1 MDIWFVLGIEQTK
14 DLERIRDAY
23 REKLMRVNPED
34 DPEGFKELRE
44 AFEEAT
50 RLAKQ
55 EDEEQEG
62 FDDTPVGRW
71 MQRVHDT
78 YQDYAMRIDGE
89 RWDELLAD
97 DVCFGLDTKEEAE
110 EELLRYLSEHHLL
123 PHVIWHRIEAAFDI
137 EAREDELTEHFPKDF
152 LEYIIN
158 NAKYEDNID
167 YYLFEEDDPEL
178 PYDNFLTTYLRMLG
192 ALQERDVQR
201 AEHCMEQLEEMPLT
215 HPYQRIQKVRLL
227 ISKKNFDEADLV
239 AEEIIAAYPDLLPA
253 RMMEAE
259 LHWSKEEYAA
269 AAEWYGKVLE
279 LVPEHAGARCGIA
292 DCRMANG
299 EYAEAK
305 AIYKEL
311 LNVNRFDTYVHKCMM
326 DCNEKLI
333 PYYEEKLIE
342 NPEDDESRLELSWCM
357 YQNYRFDDAY
367 KLLKGQN
374 RSTIYELDFS
384 YLRGR
389 CLLQMERGEEAEKCL
404 WHWTELFPQY
414 AQAEGEPGKRN
425 REREGLVYFFIAEIK
440 SDAELFEEAL
450 RVNDLAMEHALVDKG
465 MVLTQRGTILQKLGR
480 FDDAA
485 EHLTQALEL
494 EPNNFD
500 AFINRGECMEGM
512 KRFQEALDDYDAAIR
527 AYPYYVKPYIQ
538 QVKIF
543 MRFEMFEQAEQV
555 LERFGQFE
563 IESDQ
568 VLLYR
573 AKLCREKGSGDEG
586 MKLLSELEEKLADEE
601 HVTDLAEKDV
611 FYHEKA
617 LAWYYQSGDDHLQK
631 TCDALDQALAENN
644 LEPRY
649 YYFYGN
655 VLWEMGNLNGAL
667 ERFEQAL
674 KVGGENPNVYFQMA
688 GVYHDKND
696 AKEEEMLNKVIEL
709 YPEHDEVYG
718 RLGQFYER
726 RGRYFDAVDAYTK
739 QLERSP
745 SGYYY
750 VARGLLHFQFGKNEE
765 SMADYESALKIN
777 DNNAYANYNMG
788 RIHLAQGNLEE
799 AKLLFERAIEVAE
812 RPTEIFYRYLAKC
825 YCRMGKHEKA
835 IEIFQKQIE
844 LGVNPVNGYY
854 YMGRVYRTMMKGD
867 AALEA
872 FQKGRLQKNSG
883 NRGFDS
889 AIVELCVD
897 VLDAVGKDAHKKRW
911 LGGKFFADTSDAEN
925 TAQKYLNEMK
935 AKNPTSDEV
944 RDTYAYYYH
953 ETGQY
958 SKEYKLRKQAHK
970 YGAFDWYHYAQAVA
984 KMIEA
989 PEGPFSKKDE
999 YEEQLRDA
1007 LKKAKE
1013 KAKAGLWDYE
1023 SRASYLKLLAGISID
1038 EGDLAAAKDFLT
1050 ELSRTQ
1056 MCDHCFETQCYEY
1069 YYQLARYEMAAGNH
1083 AAALEAVRTACQI
1096 APDDKQCR
1104 DLAKE
1109 LEK

>member
-1 MDIWFVLGIEQTK
+1 MDIWFILGIEQTK
-14 DLERIRDAY
+14 DLEKIRDAY
-23 REKLMRVNPED
+23 REKLVQVNPED

-44 AFEEAT
+44 AYEEAN

-55 EDEEQEG
+55 EDEEQKG

-71 MQRVHDT
+71 MQRVDDT
-78 YQDYAMRIDGE
+78 YQDYALRIDGE
-89 RWDELLAD
+89 RWDELLND

-110 EELLRYLSEHHLL
+110 ESLLRYLSEHHLL
-123 PHVIWHRIEAAFDI
+123 PHVIWKRIEACFDI
-137 EAREDELTEHFPKDF
+137 ENREDELAEHFPRDF
-152 LEYIIN
+152 LEYMIN

-167 YYLFEEDDPEL
+167 YYLFEEDDPDL
-178 PYDNFLTTYLRMLG
+178 PYDNFIGTYLRMMG
-192 ALQERDVQR
+192 ALQERDIKR

-227 ISKKNFDEADLV
+227 SSKKEFDEAQVLADEV
-239 AEEIIAAYPDLLPA
+239 IAAYPDLLPA

-259 LHWSKEEYAA
+259 LNWSREDYAA
-269 AAEWYGKVLE
+269 AAQWYEKVLE
-279 LVPEHAGARCGIA
+279 LAPEHAGARCGIA
-292 DCRMANG
+292 DCRMADG
-299 EYAEAK
+299 KYAEAK

-333 PYYEEKLIE
+333 PFYEEKLIE
-342 NPEDDESRLELSWCM
+342 NPADDESRLELSWCM
-357 YQNYRFDDAY
+357 YQNYRFEDAY
-367 KLLKGQN
+367 KLLDGQK
-374 RSTIYELDFS
+374 RDTIYELDFS

-404 WHWTELFPQY
+404 WHWTELYPQY
-414 AQAEGEPGKRN
+414 EQAEGEPGKRN

-440 SDAELFEEAL
+440 TDAEQFDEAL
-450 RVNDLAMEHALVDKG
+450 RVNDSALEHALVDKG
-465 MVLTQRGTILQKLGR
+465 MILTQRGTILRKLRR
-480 FDDAA
+480 FDEAV
-485 EHLTQALEL
+485 ENLSEALEL

-500 AFINRGECMEGM
+500 AFICRGECMEEM
-512 KRFQEALDDYDAAIR
+512 KRFQDALDDYDSAIR
-527 AYPYYVKPYIQ
+527 SYPYYIKPYIQ

-543 MRFEMFEQAEQV
+543 MRFEMYDQAEQV
-555 LERFGQFE
+555 LERFEQFE

-573 AKLCREKGSGDEG
+573 AKLCREKGNGDEG
-586 MKLLSELEEKLADEE
+586 MKLLLKLEENLADEE
-601 HVTDLAEKDV
+601 HVSDLAEKDI

-631 TCDALDQALAENN
+631 TCEALDEALAENN

-667 ERFEQAL
+667 ERFRQAL

-688 GVYHDKND
+688 GVYHDERD
-696 AKEEEMLNKVIEL
+696 DKEEEMLKKVIEI

-726 RGRYFDAVDAYTK
+726 RGGYSYSEAIDAYTK

-745 SGYYY
+745 SGYYF
-750 VARGLLHFQFGKNEE
+750 VARGLLYFQLGNNEK
-765 SMADYESALKIN
+765 SMEDYQSALEVN

-812 RPTEIFYRYLAKC
+812 KPAEIFYRYLAKS
-825 YCRMGKHEKA
+825 YCRMGLYEKA
-835 IEIFQKQIE
+835 IEVLQKQIE
-844 LGVNPVNGYY
+844 LDINPVNGYY
-854 YMGRVYRTMMKGD
+854 YMGRVYRNAMKGEE
-867 AALEA
+867 ALNA
-872 FQKGRLQKNSG
+872 FRRGKMLKNSK

-889 AIVELCVD
+889 EIVELYID
-897 VLDAVGKDAHKKRW
+897 VLDADDKASPWKGMYKGK
-911 LGGKFFADTSDAEN
+911 AEIL
-925 TAQKYLNEMK
+925 LNDMK
-935 AKNPTSDEV
+935 AKDPTSDEV
-944 RDTYAYYYH
+944 RDTYAYFYH
-953 ETGQY
+953 ETRQY
-958 SKEYKLRKQAHK
+958 SKEYKLRKQTKK
-970 YGAFDWYHYAQAVA
+970 YSASDWHHYAQAAA
-984 KMIEA
+984 KMNEQQRTHLV
-989 PEGPFSKKDE
+989 KKDE
-999 YEEQLRDA
+999 YQEEFKQA
-1007 LKKAKE
+1007 IQKAKE
-1013 KAKAGLWDYE
+1013 RAKACLWDYE
-1023 SRASYLKLLAGISID
+1023 SRAFNLKLLAAISID
-1038 EGDLAAAKDFLT
+1038 EGDLAAAKDFLE

-1056 MCDHCFETQCYEY
+1056 MCDHCFEKKCYEY
-1069 YYQLARYEMAAGNH
+1069 YYQLARYELAAGNK
-1083 AAALEAVRTACQI
+1083 AAAVKAAETACQI

-1109 LEK
+1109 LKK

>member
-1 MDIWFVLGIEQTK
+1 MDIWFILGIEQTK

-23 REKLMRVNPED
+23 REKLVQVNPED

-44 AFEEAT
+44 AYEEAN
-50 RLAKQ
+50 RLARQ
-55 EDEEQEG
+55 EDEEKSG

-71 MQRVHDT
+71 MQRVDDT
-78 YQDYAMRIDGE
+78 YRDYALRIDGG
-89 RWDELLAD
+89 RWDGLLAD

-110 EELLRYLSEHHLL
+110 EELLRYLAGHHLL
-123 PHVIWHRIEAAFDI
+123 PHVIWKRIEACFDI
-137 EAREDELTEHFPKDF
+137 ENREEELAEHFPKDF

-178 PYDNFLTTYLRMLG
+178 PYDNFIGTYLRMMG
-192 ALQERDVQR
+192 ALQERDINR

-227 ISKKNFDEADLV
+227 ISKKEFDEAQALADEV
-239 AEEIIAAYPDLLPA
+239 IAAYPDLLPA

-259 LHWSKEEYAA
+259 LCWSREDYAA
-269 AAEWYGKVLE
+269 AAQWYEKILE
-279 LVPEHAGARCGIA
+279 LAPEHPGARCGIA
-292 DCRMANG
+292 DCRMADG
-299 EYAEAK
+299 RYAEAK

-342 NPEDDESRLELSWCM
+342 NSGDDESRLELSWCM

-367 KLLKGQN
+367 KLLEGQE
-374 RSTIYELDFS
+374 RTTIYELDFS

-404 WHWTELFPQY
+404 WHWTELFPRY
-414 AQAEGEPGKRN
+414 EHAEGEPGKRN

-440 SDAELFEEAL
+440 IDAELFEDAL
-450 RVNDLAMEHALVDKG
+450 RVNDRALEHALVDKG
-465 MVLTQRGTILQKLGR
+465 MILTQRGTILQKLER
-480 FDDAA
+480 FDEAV
-485 EHLTQALEL
+485 EKLSEALEL

-500 AFINRGECMEGM
+500 AFICRGECMEEM
-512 KRFQEALDDYDAAIR
+512 KRFQDALDDYDAAIR
-527 AYPYYVKPYIQ
+527 SYPYYVKPYIQ
-538 QVKIF
+538 QTKIF
-543 MRFEMFEQAEQV
+543 MRFEMYDQAEQV
-555 LERFGQFE
+555 LERFEQFE

-573 AKLCREKGSGDEG
+573 AKLCREKGNGDEG
-586 MKLLSELEEKLADEE
+586 MKLLSELAEKLADEE
-601 HVTDLAEKDV
+601 HVTDLPEKDK

-631 TCDALDQALAENN
+631 TCDALDEALLENN

-688 GVYHDKND
+688 GVYHDRND
-696 AKEEEMLNKVIEL
+696 EKEEEMLKKVIEI

-718 RLGQFYER
+718 RLGQFYEHYR
-726 RGRYFDAVDAYTK
+726 RYSEAIDAYTK

-750 VARGLLHFQFGKNEE
+750 VARGLLYFQFGKNEK
-765 SMADYESALKIN
+765 SMEDYQSALELN

-799 AKLLFERAIEVAE
+799 AELLFEKAIEVAE
-812 RPTEIFYRYLAKC
+812 KPAEIFYRYLAKC
-825 YCRMGKHEKA
+825 YCRMGHLEKA
-835 IEIFQKQIE
+835 IEVLQKQIG
-844 LGVNPVNGYY
+844 LDINPVNGYY
-854 YMGRVYRTMMKGD
+854 YMGRVYRSAMKGEK
-867 AALEA
+867 ALEA
-872 FQKGRLQKNSG
+872 FRKGKLLRNSK

-889 AIVELCVD
+889 EIVELYID
-897 VLDAVGKDAHKKRW
+897 VLDADDGKAQRK
-911 LGGKFFADTSDAEN
+911 GKYAGKAEIH
-925 TAQKYLNEMK
+925 LNDMK
-935 AKNPTSDEV
+935 ANDPASDEV
-944 RDTYAYYYH
+944 RDTYAYFYH

-958 SKEYKLRKQAHK
+958 SKEYKLRKQARK
-970 YGAFDWYHYAQAVA
+970 YGAADWYHYAQAAA
-984 KMIEA
+984 KMQEQQRMHLV
-989 PEGPFSKKDE
+989 KKDE
-999 YEEQLRDA
+999 YQEEF
-1007 LKKAKE
+1007 KKAMQKAAAQ
-1013 KAKAGLWDYE
+1013 AKANLWDYE
-1023 SRASYLKLLAGISID
+1023 SRAFNLKLLAAICID
-1038 EGDLAAAKDFLT
+1038 EGELSAAKDFLE
-1050 ELSRTQ
+1050 ELSHTQ
-1056 MCDHCFETQCYEY
+1056 MCDHCFEKQCYEY
-1069 YYQLARYEMAAGNH
+1069 YYQLARYELAAGNK
-1083 AAALEAVRTACQI
+1083 AAAVKAVETACQI

-1109 LEK
+1109 LKK